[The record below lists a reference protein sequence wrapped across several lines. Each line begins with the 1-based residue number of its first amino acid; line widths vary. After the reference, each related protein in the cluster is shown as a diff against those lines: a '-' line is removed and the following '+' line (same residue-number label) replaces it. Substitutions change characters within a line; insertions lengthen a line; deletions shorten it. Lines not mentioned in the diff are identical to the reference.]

1 MQHNKNLTD
10 LAQELRRNMTKEEK
24 QLWYRYLREYPVQF
38 RRQVTCGNYIMDF
51 SKFDSMIN
59 EAELAKQLEEAKNNA
74 PQTDKQVPAGN
85 YTVKIEKMEL
95 GATKDGRPMF
105 KVQCRI
111 LEGEFKK
118 WCIFLNRVIY
128 GTKNDAS
135 MISSVIGWL
144 QKLEP
149 SVPVEFKNYSQFSD
163 LVLDIF
169 EEVADAVEL
178 DVYYDPD
185 AFNSISIEEVFD
197 AE

>member
-1 MQHNKNLTD
+1 
-10 LAQELRRNMTKEEK
+10 
-24 QLWYRYLREYPVQF
+24 
-38 RRQVTCGNYIMDF
+38 MDF
-51 SKFDSMIN
+51 SRFDATIN
-59 EAELAKQLEEAKNNA
+59 EAELSKQLEEAKNNA

-85 YTVKIEKMEL
+85 YTVKIEKMEV

-118 WCIFLNRVIY
+118 WCIFLNRVLY
-128 GTKNDAS
+128 GTKNDAT

-149 SVPVEFKNYSQFSD
+149 SVDVEFKNYSQFSE

-178 DVYYDPD
+178 DVEYDPE
-185 AFNSISIEEVFD
+185 AFNSISVKEVFD
-197 AE
+197 V

>member
-1 MQHNKNLTD
+1 
-10 LAQELRRNMTKEEK
+10 
-24 QLWYRYLREYPVQF
+24 
-38 RRQVTCGNYIMDF
+38 MDF
-51 SKFDSMIN
+51 SNFDKAIN

-74 PQTDKQVPAGN
+74 PQTDKEVPAGT

-111 LEGEFKK
+111 LDGEFKK
-118 WCIFLNRVIY
+118 WCLFMNRVLY
-128 GTKNDAS
+128 GTKNDAN
-135 MISSVIGWL
+135 MINSVIGWL
-144 QKLEP
+144 EKLEP
-149 SVPVEFKNYSQFSD
+149 SEPVEFKNYSQFAD

-178 DVYYDPD
+178 DVKYDPD

>member
-1 MQHNKNLTD
+1 
-10 LAQELRRNMTKEEK
+10 
-24 QLWYRYLREYPVQF
+24 
-38 RRQVTCGNYIMDF
+38 MDF

>member
-1 MQHNKNLTD
+1 
-10 LAQELRRNMTKEEK
+10 
-24 QLWYRYLREYPVQF
+24 
-38 RRQVTCGNYIMDF
+38 MDF
-51 SKFDSMIN
+51 TRFDQTIN
-59 EAELAKQLEEAKNNA
+59 EAELAKQLEEAKNN
-74 PQTDKQVPAGN
+74 PQQSDKEVPAGN

-111 LEGEFKK
+111 LDGEFKK
-118 WCIFLNRVIY
+118 WCLFMNRVIY
-128 GTKNDAS
+128 GTKNDAN

-149 SVPVEFKNYSQFSD
+149 SVTVEFKNYSQFSE

-178 DVYYDPD
+178 DVAYDPD

>member
-1 MQHNKNLTD
+1 
-10 LAQELRRNMTKEEK
+10 
-24 QLWYRYLREYPVQF
+24 
-38 RRQVTCGNYIMDF
+38 MDF
-51 SKFDSMIN
+51 TKFDSMIN
-59 EAELAKQLEEAKNNA
+59 EAELSKQLEEAKNNA
-74 PQTDKQVPAGN
+74 PQTNKEVPAGN
-85 YTVKIEKMEL
+85 YTVKVEKMEV

-118 WCIFLNRVIY
+118 WCVFMNRVLY
-128 GTKNDAS
+128 GTKNDAT

-149 SVPVEFKNYSQFSD
+149 SMTVEFKNYSQFSD

-178 DVYYDPD
+178 DVAYDPE